1 MANIAISS
9 EAQPVFYDAYLWLR
23 RNMDWIVPILTV
35 GLIIKERAYVTA
47 SFASGRWDMPAFYAA
62 VFDWSSIQ
70 AAFLFSVFAFF
81 LSRSEPFIQAISNTV
96 PFRALRAYVLKSL
109 ILSLGLTLASLP
121 LLISTPVVVSGNY
134 INLGFLLFVGIS
146 ALLSYTF
153 MCFVKVVRVFYKIE
167 KAS

>member
-1 MANIAISS
+1 VAKAEYGLDSAN
-9 EAQPVFYDAYLWLR
+9 
-23 RNMDWIVPILTV
+23 LTV

-134 INLGFLLFVGIS
+134 INLGFLLLSVFRHYCPTHS
-146 ALLSYTF
+146 CALS
-153 MCFVKVVRVFYKIE
+153 K
-167 KAS
+167 